1 MPSTLGRQ
9 QAPEFDGILVI
20 ALSSFGMRGRMDGY
34 FFIRLSKGRHP
45 TSLTASRF
53 GYHIFD
59 LLAKTYSNSKKI
71 YW

>member
-34 FFIRLSKGRHP
+34 FFIRLSKGGQAA
-45 TSLTASRF
+45 SLTASWF

-59 LLAKTYSNSKKI
+59 LLAKTVSYSI
-71 YW
+71 E